1 MGTTPAEPTPADRQ
15 DPPVPWHHRFMH
27 TPGAVAT
34 EPVIRVEGLVKRYGD
49 VRAVDGIDFEVKAGE
64 VFGLL
69 GPNGAGKTT
78 TVEILEGLRNPDAG
92 QVFVLGVDVSKGADS
107 LKPRIGVSLQ
117 TAALYP
123 KLTVVELIDLFRSF
137 YPRSRPTEE
146 LVNALELGERKNAQT
161 RELSGGQRQRLAVAL
176 ALVNDPELV
185 FLDEPTTG
193 LDPAARRSLWDLVRG
208 LKAAGRSILLTTHYM
223 EEAEVLCDRLAIMD
237 HGKILEMG
245 TVDELVSK
253 RFHDRAVRFDRVDG
267 LPEGDLASLPA
278 VTSVKGDGDATLVY
292 TSDVA
297 ATIGALLE
305 LSESRGFEP
314 QNLGVRRATLEDVF
328 LDLTGRALRD

>member
-1 MGTTPAEPTPADRQ
+1 MQTR
-15 DPPVPWHHRFMH
+15 
-27 TPGAVAT
+27 GAIAT
-34 EPVIRVEGLVKRYGD
+34 GPVISVQGLVKRYGD
-49 VRAVDGIDFEVKAGE
+49 VHAVDGIDFEVMAGE

-78 TVEILEGLRNPDAG
+78 TVEILEGLRSPDGGHAS
-92 QVFVLGVDVSKGADS
+92 VLGVDVKAGADA

-123 KLTVVELIDLFRSF
+123 KLTVAEVIDLFRSF
-137 YPRSRPTEE
+137 YAHARPTND
-146 LVNALELGERKNAQT
+146 LIDALGLGERRNAQT

-193 LDPAARRSLWDLVRG
+193 LDPAARRALWDLVRE
-208 LKAAGRSILLTTHYM
+208 LKAAGRSVLLTTHYM

-253 RFHDRAVRFDRVDG
+253 RFHERAVFFDRLDA
-267 LPEGDLASLPA
+267 LSEADLRALPA
-278 VTSVKGDGDATLVY
+278 VSSVKYDADEVLLY
-292 TSDVA
+292 TRQVPP
-297 ATIGALLE
+297 TIGGLLE
-305 LSESRGFEP
+305 LAESRGVEP
-314 QNLGVRRATLEDVF
+314 HGLGVRRATLEDVF